1 MKINKEKLRGLLTQQ
16 GNIILAESD
25 FGFEVGA
32 VVGNKILMDCGYMD
46 FTYDSNLKYIIEIYS
61 PNMDCNKIDDVF
73 DFIHSE
79 ILYRRPKE
87 IEEENYIQEELE
99 EIGVGSEIC
108 VDTYSHGTVGGVVIE
123 IRKKDKLEKAILGSN
138 NIVYFDYDI
147 EYIF

>member
-1 MKINKEKLRGLLTQQ
+1 MEINKEKLRGLLTQQ

-25 FGFEVGA
+25 FGVEVGA

-61 PNMDCNKIDDVF
+61 PNMNCDKINDVF
-73 DFIHSE
+73 DFSHSE
-79 ILYRRPKE
+79 ILYRRPEE

-99 EIGVGSEIC
+99 KIGVGNEIC
-108 VDTYSHGTVGGVVIE
+108 VDTYTHGTVGGVVIE

-138 NIVYFDYDI
+138 DIVYFDYDI